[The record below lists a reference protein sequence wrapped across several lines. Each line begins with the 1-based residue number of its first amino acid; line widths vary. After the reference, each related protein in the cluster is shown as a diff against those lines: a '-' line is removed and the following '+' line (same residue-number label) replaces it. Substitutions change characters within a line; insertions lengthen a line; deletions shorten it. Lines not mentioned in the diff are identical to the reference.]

1 MQVELTLLKYS
12 MTVAN
17 YVLTVKV
24 VILLGFVLVLKI
36 LSLKNMFLES
46 LNRSIL
52 YYQEGNH

>member
-1 MQVELTLLKYS
+1 MQGELALLEYL
-12 MTVAN
+12 MTVVN
-17 YVLTVKV
+17 YVPIAKV

>member
-17 YVLTVKV
+17 YVLTAKV